1 MRPMNSSEINTGAWH
16 ISHVVDSKVRSCGAW
31 ASSLGAEDATL
42 LSHRVHQ
49 PMPLCLLFQ
58 LVVLRDPNEEA
69 DDILRAHRSRER
81 QFAFDHAFGAQSTQE
96 DVYRATARGLIEG
109 VLRGINSTVF
119 AYGPTGAGKTFTM
132 LGSGQEAGIM
142 CLTLG
147 DLYRQI
153 DRTAEEMRYSV
164 RISYLEV

>member
-1 MRPMNSSEINTGAWH
+1 
-16 ISHVVDSKVRSCGAW
+16 
-31 ASSLGAEDATL
+31 
-42 LSHRVHQ
+42 
-49 PMPLCLLFQ
+49 MPLCVLFQ

-81 QFAFDHAFGAQSTQE
+81 QFAFDHAFGAQSTQG